1 MPDFTR
7 RTPNGGDP
15 SLPEVNRTDRLLDAL
30 AGEQPVYSNDPADAE
45 LAYLLAGWRDEV
57 RQPPVRKMVTTRDAA
72 VALDRA
78 TSTTHR
84 RRLSL
89 AVVGSVA
96 AAVLCLGG
104 FGSVIYGAGPG
115 DALYGLRTMFFGEQ
129 QVTRDD
135 QVALAAQT
143 QMAEVQQ
150 LIERGDWTGAQNK
163 LQTLTTT
170 VAAVGDI
177 DRQQE
182 LVDQWQQLSVK
193 VETRDVNAT
202 VPADAPPVVLPS
214 VPSDLPLPVL
224 LSPDSPTSAT
234 TPSTPPPSTSPD
246 TSPPGTSSPTS
257 PSGPPSASSPTT
269 PAPSQTSTTAP
280 PVSATSP
287 VTPPSTPASS
297 PTTVPPSSVVTTT
310 TTVAAPPPASA
321 TVTTTSAQAEA
332 PTRTI
337 TTTVAPPPVSEDAEA
352 PAEDTPAQQTR
363 QPQIV
368 APTTTFIPVPDLVPG
383 LDELPG
389 SPGRGSGE

>member
-7 RTPNGGDP
+7 RPPNGGDP
-15 SLPEVNRTDRLLDAL
+15 SLPEINRTDRLIDAL
-30 AGEQPVYSNDPADAE
+30 AGEQPVYSNDSADAE

-57 RQPPVRKMVTTRDAA
+57 RQPPVRTALTTRDAA

-78 TSTTHR
+78 TSSTHR

-129 QVTRDD
+129 QITRDD

-143 QMAEVQQ
+143 QLAEVQQ
-150 LIERGDWTGAQNK
+150 LIDRGDWNAAQDK
-163 LQTLTTT
+163 LQTITTT
-170 VAAVGDI
+170 VAAVGDV
-177 DRQQE
+177 DRQQD

-202 VPADAPPVVLPS
+202 VPPNAPPVVLPS

-224 LSPDSPTSAT
+224 LSPDSVTSVT
-234 TPSTPPPSTSPD
+234 SPSTPPPSSTSTD
-246 TSPPGTSSPTS
+246 TSPPGTSPTS
-257 PSGPPSASSPTT
+257 APAPTQTPSPTT

-280 PVSATSP
+280 PVSATP
-287 VTPPSTPASS
+287 TP
-297 PTTVPPSSVVTTT
+297 VPPSPTPTTLPPTSAQIT
-310 TTVAAPPPASA
+310 TSAAAAPPPTSTPAP
-321 TVTTTSAQAEA
+321 VTTTIVA
-332 PTRTI
+332 PTA
-337 TTTVAPPPVSEDAEA
+337 TVAPPVSPEVEE
-352 PAEDTPAQQTR
+352 PSVEVSVPPTR
-363 QPQIV
+363 QPQIGV
-368 APTTTFIPVPDLVPG
+368 TTTTVIG
-383 LDELPG
+383 LPELPPLLG
-389 SPGRGSGE
+389 GGAAE

>member
-1 MPDFTR
+1 MPDFNR
-7 RTPNGGDP
+7 RSFNGGDP
-15 SLPEVNRTDRLLDAL
+15 SLPEINRTDRLLDAL
-30 AGEQPVYSNDPADAE
+30 AGEQPVYANDSADAE

-57 RQPPVRKMVTTRDAA
+57 RQPPMHRVLTPRDAA

-78 TSTTHR
+78 TTSTHR

-143 QMAEVQQ
+143 QLAEVQQ
-150 LIERGDWTGAQNK
+150 LIERGDWNAAQDK

-170 VAAVGDI
+170 VAAVGDV
-177 DRQQE
+177 DRQQQ

-202 VPADAPPVVLPS
+202 VPPDAPPVVLPS

-224 LSPDSPTSAT
+224 LSPDSPTSVT
-234 TPSTPPPSTSPD
+234 SPSTAPPASTSTE

-257 PSGPPSASSPTT
+257 TPTSPSTT

-280 PVSATSP
+280 PVSTTGPTTAPASPTSTSLPPTSAQITTSSAVAVPPTTTSAPAP
-287 VTPPSTPASS
+287 VTTTVVAPTTTPAVTPTVSRPVEE
-297 PTTVPPSSVVTTT
+297 PTTEVSVPPTREPQIVVTTT
-310 TTVAAPPPASA
+310 TVIGLP
-321 TVTTTSAQAEA
+321 EL
-332 PTRTI
+332 
-337 TTTVAPPPVSEDAEA
+337 PPVLGGG
-352 PAEDTPAQQTR
+352 AQ
-363 QPQIV
+363 
-368 APTTTFIPVPDLVPG
+368 
-383 LDELPG
+383 E
-389 SPGRGSGE
+389 

>member
-7 RTPNGGDP
+7 RTSNGGDP
-15 SLPEVNRTDRLLDAL
+15 SLPEINRTDRLLDAL

-57 RQPPVRKMVTTRDAA
+57 RQPPVHNMVTTHDAA
-72 VALDRA
+72 AALDRA
-78 TSTTHR
+78 TTVSHR

-150 LIERGDWTGAQNK
+150 LIERGDWNAAQNK

-170 VAAVGDI
+170 VAAVGDVE
-177 DRQQE
+177 RQQE

-202 VPADAPPVVLPS
+202 VPPDAPPVVLPS

-234 TPSTPPPSTSPD
+234 TPSTPPSTSPD
-246 TSPPGTSSPTS
+246 TSPPATSSPTS
-257 PSGPPSASSPTT
+257 PTVPSSSPTT

-287 VTPPSTPASS
+287 VTTPAA
-297 PTTVPPSSVVTTT
+297 PPSSPVTAT
-310 TTVAAPPPASA
+310 TTVVAPPPASA
-321 TVTTTSAQAEA
+321 TVTTTSAQADAPAELPT

-337 TTTVAPPPVSEDAEA
+337 TTTVAPPPVSEDDEA
-352 PAEDTPAQQTR
+352 PAGEAPTQQTR

-368 APTTTFIPVPDLVPG
+368 APTTTFIPVPNLAPG
-383 LDELPG
+383 LGSLPG
-389 SPGRGSGE
+389 LPGGGSGE

>member
-7 RTPNGGDP
+7 RNSNGGDP
-15 SLPEVNRTDRLLDAL
+15 SLPEINRTDRLLDAL
-30 AGEQPVYSNDPADAE
+30 AGEQPVYSNDSADAE

-57 RQPPVRKMVTTRDAA
+57 RQPPVRNSVTTRDAA
-72 VALDRA
+72 AALDRA
-78 TSTTHR
+78 STTTHR

-143 QMAEVQQ
+143 QLAEVQQ
-150 LIERGDWTGAQNK
+150 LIQRGDWNAAQDK
-163 LQTLTTT
+163 LQTVTTT
-170 VAAVGDI
+170 VAAVGDA

-182 LVDQWQQLSVK
+182 LVSQWQQLSVK

-202 VPADAPPVVLPS
+202 VPPDAPPVVLPS

-224 LSPDSPTSAT
+224 LSPGSATSATSST
-234 TPSTPPPSTSPD
+234 TPSTPPTSPSSE
-246 TSPPGTSSPTS
+246 TSPPTSPPTSSPS
-257 PSGPPSASSPTT
+257 TT
-269 PAPSQTSTTAP
+269 TAPSQTSTTAP
-280 PVSATSP
+280 PVSATS
-287 VTPPSTPASS
+287 SPAV
-297 PTTVPPSSVVTTT
+297 PPPSSSPAPVTTTSEAAEPPTSAVLTTTAATSAPAPVTTT
-310 TTVAAPPPASA
+310 TV
-321 TVTTTSAQAEA
+321 A

-337 TTTVAPPPVSEDAEA
+337 TTTVAPEEGREVESPA
-352 PAEDTPAQQTR
+352 PAVTIPSTR

-368 APTTTFIPVPDLVPG
+368 APTTTTIIGLPALPALPALPG
-383 LDELPG
+383 LG
-389 SPGRGSGE
+389 GGAGE